1 MDARWADLPKV
12 TQEISAYLP
21 DTQVIEKITKAQARA
36 NMRME
41 AAKLAEQTLKQEK
54 IHQQHLGNRYRT
66 LAANVISA
74 SVVAGGIWI
83 AFLSLI
89 NVRNRRP
96 EIGILRA
103 VGVGSGQIIKLFLFK
118 SIIVGLLG
126 AVLGCFIGLLAV
138 MKINDPAIKSSSLS
152 FAQIFSWR
160 LGLLIVICVTV
171 LAAVAG
177 WLPAFMAA
185 EQDPAET
192 LRQD

>member
-54 IHQQHLGNRYRT
+54 IHQQHLGNRCRT
-66 LAANVISA
+66 LAASIISA
-74 SVVAGGIWI
+74 SIVAGGIWM

-89 NVRNRRP
+89 NVRNRRS
-96 EIGILRA
+96 EIGILSA
-103 VGVGSGQIIKLFLFK
+103 VGVGSGQIINLFLFK

-138 MKINDPAIKSSSLS
+138 MKINDAAIKSSSLS
-152 FAQIFSWR
+152 FRRPF
-160 LGLLIVICVTV
+160 LEG
-171 LAAVAG
+171 
-177 WLPAFMAA
+177 
-185 EQDPAET
+185 
-192 LRQD
+192 

>member
-1 MDARWADLPKV
+1 
-12 TQEISAYLP
+12 
-21 DTQVIEKITKAQARA
+21 
-36 NMRME
+36 MRME

-54 IHQQHLGNRYRT
+54 IHQQHLGNRCRT
-66 LAANVISA
+66 LAASIISA
-74 SVVAGGIWI
+74 SIVAGGIWM

-89 NVRNRRP
+89 NVRNRRS
-96 EIGILRA
+96 EIGILSA

-126 AVLGCFIGLLAV
+126 AVLGCCIGLLAV